1 MARSKR
7 PSAASRRF
15 GYAVAVVVNLALLLL
30 VNRWPGWAAVPFLTD
45 DTELVL
51 GVVNASIVAG
61 VLANLAFLAADPPWL
76 KAAGDLVT
84 TAIGLAAAVRVWQVF
99 PFELSSTWALV
110 VHLLLAIAII
120 GSVIGMVAT
129 AWRLMGFAAH
139 GTPHDHGSL
148 NASSGHH

>member
-15 GYAVAVVVNLALLLL
+15 GYAVAVAVNLALLAV
-30 VNRWPGWAAVPFLTD
+30 VNRWPGWDAISFLTE
-45 DTELVL
+45 DTERVL
-51 GVVNASIVAG
+51 GIVNASMIAG
-61 VLANLAFLAADPPWL
+61 VLANAVFLVDDRRWF

-84 TAIGLAAAVRVWQVF
+84 TAIGLAAAMRVWQVF
-99 PFELSSTWALV
+99 PFDIGSTWALV
-110 VHLLLAIAII
+110 AHVLLAIAIV

-139 GTPHDHGSL
+139 GTAHDHGSL
-148 NASSGHH
+148 NASGRHR